1 MTLTVK
7 NLNAYYGDLHALFD
21 INLEVRDNQVVALVG
36 ANSAGKSTLINCL
49 SRTGP
54 QRITGEIVFDG
65 KHLETMKP
73 HEIVAE
79 GLVQV
84 PEGRHVF
91 PFMTVLENIELGAH
105 LPGPRADM
113 QTNLEMVFELL
124 PKMKDRA
131 KQLAGSLSG
140 GEQQMLAIG
149 RGLMSNPRIL
159 MLDEP
164 TLGLAPIIVDTVFE
178 LIESIRKL
186 GKTVLL
192 VEQNVQ
198 NALEIADYAYALGE
212 GKIAFQGTG
221 QELLQ
226 TEHLVKA
233 YMGI

>member
-1 MTLTVK
+1 MSLTVK
-7 NLNAYYGDLHALFD
+7 NLNAWYGDLHALFD
-21 INLEVRDNQVVALVG
+21 ISLEVRDRQVVALVG

-54 QRITGEIVFDG
+54 QRITGEILFDDR
-65 KHLETMKP
+65 HLENMKP
-73 HEIVAE
+73 HEVVAA
-79 GLVQV
+79 GLIQV

-91 PFMTVLENIELGAH
+91 PFMTVLDNLELGAH
-105 LPGPRADM
+105 LPAARAEM
-113 QTNLEMVFELL
+113 KQNMEMVFELL
-124 PKMKDRA
+124 PKMKDRSR
-131 KQLAGSLSG
+131 QLAGSLSG

-149 RGLMSNPRIL
+149 RGLMSNPKIL

-178 LIESIRKL
+178 LIENIRRL

-198 NALEIADYAYALGE
+198 NALEIADYAYTLGE
-212 GKIAFQGTG
+212 GRIAFQGTG
-221 QELLQ
+221 RELLR
-226 TEHLVKA
+226 TDELVRA

>member
-1 MTLTVK
+1 
-7 NLNAYYGDLHALFD
+7 
-21 INLEVRDNQVVALVG
+21 
-36 ANSAGKSTLINCL
+36 
-49 SRTGP
+49 
-54 QRITGEIVFDG
+54 
-65 KHLETMKP
+65 
-73 HEIVAE
+73 
-79 GLVQV
+79 
-84 PEGRHVF
+84 
-91 PFMTVLENIELGAH
+91 
-105 LPGPRADM
+105 
-113 QTNLEMVFELL
+113 
-124 PKMKDRA
+124 
-131 KQLAGSLSG
+131 
-140 GEQQMLAIG
+140 
-149 RGLMSNPRIL
+149 

>member
-54 QRITGEIVFDG
+54 QRTTGEIIFEG
-65 KHLETMKP
+65 KHLETMQP
-73 HEIVAE
+73 HEIVAA
-79 GLVQV
+79 GIVQV

-91 PFMTVLENIELGAH
+91 PFMTVLDNIELGAH

-113 QTNLEMVFELL
+113 QRNLEMVFELL

-131 KQLAGSLSG
+131 RQLAGSLSG

-149 RGLMSNPRIL
+149 RGLMSNPKIL

-221 QELLQ
+221 KELLQ

>member
-21 INLEVRDNQVVALVG
+21 INLEVRDRQVVALVG
-36 ANSAGKSTLINCL
+36 ANAAGKSTLINCL
-49 SRTGP
+49 SRSGP
-54 QRITGEIVFDG
+54 QRVTGEIVFDG
-65 KHLETMKP
+65 RHLEEMKP
-73 HEIVAE
+73 YEIVE
-79 GLVQV
+79 TGIVQV

-91 PFMTVLENIELGAH
+91 PFMTVRDNIELGAH

-113 QTNLEMVFELL
+113 KKNMEMVFELL
-124 PKMKDRA
+124 PKMKTRA

-149 RGLMSNPRIL
+149 RGLMSNPKIL

-186 GKTVLL
+186 GTTVLL

-212 GKIAFQGTG
+212 GRIAAKGTG
-221 QELLQ
+221 QELLRAD
-226 TEHLVKA
+226 HLVKA